1 MIRRTLFAVALA
13 LPALARAQ
21 PPIVASVPATPGVR
35 VEPVLD
41 GLENPWSIAWLPDGT
56 ALVTE
61 RPGRLRRVA
70 DGVLDPRPVE
80 GVPPVLALGQ
90 GGLLDVVLDPD
101 FATNRLIY
109 LSHAAGT
116 REANRTTVTRARF
129 DGARLSDQRAIFEV
143 TPVKQGGAHFGS
155 RLLFLPD
162 GSLLVSVGDGG
173 NPPAMVN
180 GRLSRLQAQD
190 VASEIG
196 KLVRID
202 REGRPVPGAPFA
214 ANPKL
219 FSIGHRN
226 IQGLAWDAGRRRIWA
241 TEHGSQGG
249 DELNMLQPG
258 RNYGWPLATHSVEYG
273 SGAAISPNRSLP
285 GMVDPL
291 VVWTPVIAA
300 SGLAV
305 WQGEIFA
312 GGLRDGGIRR
322 VRLDAA
328 GAVVGQ
334 DRIAVGARVRDVRVG
349 PDGGLYALT
358 DTRNGRLVRITLA

>member
-1 MIRRTLFAVALA
+1 MKRRHLLAAALA
-13 LPALARAQ
+13 APALARAQ
-21 PPIVASVPATPGVR
+21 PPIIAGVPATPGAR

-61 RPGRLRRVA
+61 RAGRLRRIA
-70 DGVLDPRPVE
+70 NGVLDSRPID
-80 GVPPVLALGQ
+80 GVPQVLALGQ
-90 GGLLDVVLDPD
+90 GGLLDVALDPD
-101 FATNRLIY
+101 FASNRLIY

-129 DGARLSDQRAIFEV
+129 DGAKLSDQRAIFEV
-143 TPVKQGGAHFGS
+143 SPVKTGGAHFGS

-162 GSLLVSVGDGG
+162 GTLLVSVGDGG
-173 NPPAMVN
+173 NPPAMIN
-180 GRLSRLQAQD
+180 GRLSRLQAQE

-226 IQGLAWDAGRRRIWA
+226 MQGLAWDAGRRKIWA

-249 DELNMLQPG
+249 DELNLIEPG

-305 WQGEIFA
+305 WQNDVFA

-322 VRLDAA
+322 VRLDEA

-334 DRIAVGARVRDVRVG
+334 DRIAVGERVRDVRVG

-358 DTRNGRLVRITLA
+358 DTRNGRLVRVVIG